1 MFEQLGHWQH
11 RAEAITVFLVCLA
24 IAFYAVPNFTDNKNL
39 PKLYNFDTKQAIYQ
53 KMMSEQFVF
62 AVVASGVIAI
72 LFFGARIEE
81 KPIVRRRSIVEV
93 WMDIPRF
100 ELSKFGLKSA
110 LDKRFMQDGLYNF
123 DKTYSIFRSP
133 MIYEGKYRYI
143 CFDML
148 EDWARR
154 ATTPI
159 FTFDASNMGIERAKS
174 ILAPKAEPFG
184 KFLETM
190 EKYGVSQEEMRRKLA
205 QAQLESEREKR
216 NQPIEGQEGGTS

>member
-1 MFEQLGHWQH
+1 MYEQLGHWQH
-11 RAEAITVFLVCLA
+11 RAEAMTVFLVCLA

-39 PKLYNFDTKQAIYQ
+39 PKLYNFDTKQAVFQ
-53 KMMSEQFVF
+53 PMLSAQFVF
-62 AVVASGVIAI
+62 AVVCSGIIAI
-72 LFFGARIEE
+72 LYFGARIEE
-81 KPIVRRRSIVEV
+81 KQIVRRRSIVEV
-93 WMDIPRF
+93 WKDIPNF
-100 ELSKFGLKSA
+100 ELSKFGLKSV

-123 DKTYSIFRSP
+123 DKTYSIYRSP

-184 KFLETM
+184 KLMNDLEKM
-190 EKYGVSQEEMRRKLA
+190 GMSQEEMRRKLA

-216 NQPIEGQEGGTS
+216 NQPMEGQEGGTT